1 MSMKDERSPEPILA
15 EHLAAVL
22 EGLEQARS
30 RRFASEAEVEA
41 AFRRFDR

>member
-1 MSMKDERSPEPILA
+1 MSMKDDQLPEPIPP

-22 EGLEQARS
+22 EGLAQARS
-30 RRFASEAEVEA
+30 RRFASDGEIQA